1 MCCYQKD
8 HGSLWTDD
16 LTNHIMVDLETNIAL
31 ATIAF
36 VVEKNLDKVHPTN
49 ERVFNDF
56 IDDK

>member
-1 MCCYQKD
+1 
-8 HGSLWTDD
+8 
-16 LTNHIMVDLETNIAL
+16 MVDLETNIAL